1 MSNNSYIGKRGY
13 CIFKD
18 NLSVKEQEFI
28 RKELTVKPF
37 IPGSPFQNIPSYP
50 IYRESIKK
58 FYLPRY
64 FGIDTFGDVNEFKI
78 NNGIEIDINF
88 NGTLRERQLFI
99 ANNYCT

>member
-37 IPGSPFQNIPSYP
+37 IPGSPFQNVSSYP

-58 FYLPRY
+58 ILSS
-64 FGIDTFGDVNEFKI
+64 
-78 NNGIEIDINF
+78 
-88 NGTLRERQLFI
+88 
-99 ANNYCT
+99 